1 MSDPWCYG
9 KRQDRSI
16 YGTDQ
21 VCTPGGK
28 TGDCADS
35 GDCIDFQTV
44 LRFYNHFG
52 ERVSILNSRM
62 SPGERSDQFERAKRG
77 LLDVMIGPRS
87 ALFTPFPNLGVII
100 IDEEHENYL

>member
-35 GDCIDFQTV
+35 GDCTDFSDCAAV
-44 LRFYNHFG
+44 LQSFRGAGVNPEFQN
-52 ERVSILNSRM
+52 VS
-62 SPGERSDQFERAKRG
+62 G
-77 LLDVMIGPRS
+77 LSLIH
-87 ALFTPFPNLGVII
+87 I
-100 IDEEHENYL
+100 